1 MLGKKC
7 AGIHHELLLWKMP
20 SCKKERRRSDKHYK
34 PGVVLIAYPLA
45 EHILCLEPEQKLTE
59 QSALHFS
66 SLKLAVLA
74 CCPLACCA
82 HATLLVAADSVVA
95 VVDVGGCVL
104 VVSAGGLLCSVVE
117 AVVPADSEVATS
129 VVETL
134 VETLV
139 VATAE
144 KKVCIYFQ

>member
-1 MLGKKC
+1 M
-7 AGIHHELLLWKMP
+7 
-20 SCKKERRRSDKHYK
+20 
-34 PGVVLIAYPLA
+34 
-45 EHILCLEPEQKLTE
+45 EPEQKLTE